1 AAFLGIRDRGRLAPG
16 LAADITIFDYNTIDS
31 AERQEMRRDLPGG
44 AIRFV
49 MGASGVE
56 YTLVNGEVVY
66 EHGQPTGKLSGCLL
80 RSGVN

>member
-1 AAFLGIRDRGRLAPG
+1 
-16 LAADITIFDYNTIDS
+16 
-31 AERQEMRRDLPGG
+31 MRRDLPGG

-66 EHGQPTGKLSGCLL
+66 EHGQPTGKLPGRLL